1 MSVISQAN
9 ESHVPQIVELWKELM
24 AFHAER
30 DPQFARAED
39 GAVHFE
45 KYLRDLLAKAEW
57 RVFVALDGERVVGYL
72 MAQVAKRPPV
82 IKHRD
87 FGFISDLAV
96 TKAHRRRGVGQKL
109 LRAAIAWFAER
120 GLRRVEAHVATA
132 NEVST
137 AFWSAQGFEAYLH
150 TMRLRLA
157 EDD

>member
-1 MSVISQAN
+1 MTVISQAN

-24 AFHAER
+24 DFHAER
-30 DPQFARAED
+30 DPQFAPAED

-96 TKAHRRRGVGQKL
+96 AASHRRRAIGQKL
-109 LRAAIAWFAER
+109 LRAAIAWFSER
-120 GLRRVEAHVATA
+120 GLRRVEAHVAA
-132 NEVST
+132 RNEV
-137 AFWSAQGFEAYLH
+137 ARGFWAAQGFEDCLH

-157 EDD
+157 EEP